1 MARFDVYGIADLY
14 SDLAAL
20 SFLPE
25 RVTADILN
33 AEADVIV
40 EAQRNYME
48 KMQRGPE
55 STGISAKSVKNGR
68 VQRGRD
74 GPYISI
80 YPHGDRK
87 RGKGKRG
94 KKKIYDVRNAEIAFL
109 NEYGARGQAP
119 RPAIRTANEQAAGK
133 ATEAGEKVYHAYLD
147 SKNL

>member
-20 SFLPE
+20 AELPDS
-25 RVTADILN
+25 VTDAILN

-40 EAQRNYME
+40 QAQRGMIA
-48 KMQRGPE
+48 KMQHGPNY
-55 STGISAKSVKNGR
+55 TGISAKSVKKGT
-68 VQRGRD
+68 VKRGKK

-80 YPHGDRK
+80 YPQGTR
-87 RGKGKRG
+87 RRKGKT
-94 KKKIYDVRNAEIAFL
+94 YRNAEIAFV
-109 NEYGARGQAP
+109 NEYGKRGQPP
-119 RPAIRTANEQAAGK
+119 RPAIQTANQQAADK

>member
-20 SFLPE
+20 ATLPDS
-25 RVTADILN
+25 VSDAILN

-40 EAQRNYME
+40 EAQRDMMT
-48 KMQRGPE
+48 KMQRGPNY
-55 STGISAKSVKNGR
+55 TGTSAKSVKKGR
-68 VQRGRD
+68 VKRGKK

-80 YPHGDRK
+80 YPQGSRK
-87 RGKGKRG
+87 RNGKT
-94 KKKIYDVRNAEIAFL
+94 YRNAEIAFV
-109 NEYGARGQAP
+109 NEYGKRGQAP
-119 RPAIRTANEQAAGK
+119 RPAIQTANQQAAGR

>member
-55 STGISAKSVKNGR
+55 STGISAKSVKKGR

-80 YPHGDRK
+80 YPHGTR
-87 RGKGKRG
+87 KRG
-94 KKKIYDVRNAEIAFL
+94 KKKIHDIRNAEIAFI
-109 NEYGARGQAP
+109 NEYGKRGQP
-119 RPAIRTANEQAAGK
+119 GRPAILTANEQAAGK
-133 ATEAGEKVYHAYLD
+133 ATEAGEKGYHAYLD

>member
-20 SFLPE
+20 SFLPDSVSE
-25 RVTADILN
+25 DILN

-40 EAQRNYME
+40 EAQQDYME
-48 KMQRGPE
+48 KMQRGPQ
-55 STGISAKSVKNGR
+55 STGISAKSVKKGK
-68 VQRGRD
+68 VKRGKK

-80 YPHGDRK
+80 YPHGSRK

-94 KKKIYDVRNAEIAFL
+94 KKKIYDVRNAEIAFI
-109 NEYGARGQAP
+109 NEYGRRGQAP
-119 RPAIRTANEQAAGK
+119 RPAIQTANELAAGK
-133 ATEAGEKVYHAYLD
+133 ATEAGEKVYQAYLD